1 MEKSLDA
8 LFPLDEE
15 LEKKLQEFATL
26 PNYKELLFAHLGP
39 ELNKIFEKKKNNI
52 AIKNFLD
59 AAQYEYGFFNQK
71 KDISKAFSLYKKY
84 ADSNDYFCMYK
95 MHVIYL
101 CEYEKFGVPR
111 NRILEKLYLLKCF
124 AYLPNYIMNYED
136 KLFHKI
142 DVTFEC
148 ASILDTEDE
157 TTEKHKN
164 FLELLDSKREEYNL
178 TENDINLMKGVLTCY
193 FHTEQEEDYL
203 LSFCELK
210 SIQPSNNCDYAYFEA
225 MNKCIFFKDYL
236 NIENSISDEEIEKF
250 YMEILDKKVYQY
262 YSDYGNYLLD
272 KGDTITEKIINIF
285 KVSMENGNDYSRFRY
300 YQCLL
305 SFYDFNEYLNDYNKT
320 VIVLN
325 SLVDEVACECLSI
338 TQFILFVGI
347 LIKQSKF
354 ADKIIANYLKYV
366 KEINEYISYLLQPE
380 NYDFMKENFKHDIDL
395 VWRIKG
401 FIYYFGF
408 KNIEVQSMEKA
419 IEHFEKSSSLSERN
433 FLKKE
438 NEYFIYRAKQIL
450 NKAKKISDQ
459 EIHEAKVKLGKVCFD
474 NKFNTKYNLFDC
486 FILGKIYWEGI
497 GVKRDESIALMIFRK
512 TIAKK
517 LCNGIIDAKI
527 KSQIKDFLKSHDHD
541 IVLQY
546 KEKVCSIC
554 YDKPP
559 NTVICPCKHSFCST
573 CVEKFEENAKCPICR
588 GEILCIC

>member
-1 MEKSLDA
+1 MEQSLEE
-8 LFPLDEE
+8 LFPRDNDLE
-15 LEKKLQEFATL
+15 LKLIDLASL

-39 ELNKIFEKKKNNI
+39 ELNKIFEKKKNMI
-52 AIKNFLD
+52 SIKNFLD

-71 KDISKAFSLYKKY
+71 IDLQKAFSLYKKY

-95 MHVIYL
+95 MHIIYL
-101 CEYEKFGVPR
+101 CEDSKFGLKR

-142 DVTFEC
+142 DVTYEC
-148 ASILDTEDE
+148 ASVLDTEDE

-164 FLELLDSKREEYNL
+164 FLDLLYYKRDEYNL
-178 TENDINLMKGVLTCY
+178 TENDIILMRSVLTCY
-193 FHTEQEEDYL
+193 FHTEEDEDYL
-203 LSFCELK
+203 LSFCKLK
-210 SIQPSNNCDYAYFEA
+210 SIQPLNDCDYAYFEA
-225 MNKCIFFKDYL
+225 MNKCIFFKEYL
-236 NIENSISDEEIEKF
+236 NIDNSLSNEEIEKF
-250 YMEILDKKVYQY
+250 YKEIVDKKIYQY

-272 KGDTITEKIINIF
+272 KLDSITPKIINLF
-285 KVSMENGNDYSRFRY
+285 KDSMDNGNDYSRFRY

-320 VIVLN
+320 EIVLN

-354 ADKIIANYLKYV
+354 QDKIISNYLKYV
-366 KEINEYISYLLQPE
+366 KEINDYISYLLKPE
-380 NYDFMKENFKHDIDL
+380 NYNFMKKNFKHDIDL

-408 KNIEVQSMEKA
+408 KGIENQSMEKA
-419 IEHFEKSSSLSERN
+419 IEHFEKSTSLSERN

-450 NKAKKISDQ
+450 NKNQKISDE
-459 EIHEAKVKLGKVCFD
+459 EIQEAKQKLGKVCFE
-474 NKFNTKYNLFDC
+474 NKFNTKNNLFDC

-497 GVKRDESIALMIFRK
+497 GVERDEAIALLIFRK
-512 TIAKK
+512 TITKK
-517 LCNGIIDAKI
+517 LCNGILDAKI
-527 KSQIKDFLKSHDHD
+527 KSQLKDFLKTHDHE
-541 IVLQY
+541 IILKY
-546 KEKVCSIC
+546 KEKVCTIC
-554 YDKPP
+554 YDKQP
-559 NTVICPCKHSFCST
+559 NSVICPCKHTFCST
-573 CVEKFEENAKCPICR
+573 CIVKIEENGNCPICR
-588 GEILCIC
+588 GEILCAC